1 MKESVWYVIPSKRKP
16 EECAARLQR
25 WRDQGYNIA
34 LFVDRADEAEGKP
47 NDLVVVGEYRGYP
60 ATVNRLMKMVFE
72 SDAGCSWCVTG
83 GDDMLPDPNVPALTI
98 ARQCSLHFVCVNF
111 ERLSAQA
118 GEPLPEH
125 LRFNAEAFSQ
135 ISPEKLQRVASAT
148 FGVMQPTGDRWGE
161 HETVNNHAFVPPDPR
176 TCGEPSFAQLC
187 VRCWLPADHA
197 KHLLGAYIDRVA
209 GSPWIGREF
218 ARRVYRGNGPF
229 WPEFYHMFDDE
240 HLQCVATKLGVFW
253 QRRDLTHLHE
263 HWGRPREGERLGQA
277 SRMPDFLVTANSR
290 ANWDRSKAIFE
301 RLKAGGFAEAEDV
314 LP

>member
-34 LFVDRADEAEGKP
+34 LFVDRADEADGKP
-47 NDLVVVGEYRGYP
+47 HDLVVVGEYAGYP

-72 SDAGCSWCVTG
+72 ADSGCSWCVTG

-98 ARQCSLHFVCVNF
+98 ARQCSDHF
-111 ERLSAQA
+111 RHHALSYPKWCANWTA
-118 GEPLPEH
+118 G
-125 LRFNAEAFSQ
+125 
-135 ISPEKLQRVASAT
+135 IT

-161 HETVNNHAFVPPDPR
+161 HETVNNHAFVARDP
-176 TCGEPSFAQLC
+176 TGFGPTSDVCQH
-187 VRCWLPADHA
+187 CWLPANHP